1 VRKYLIEK
9 PYQFV
14 PPLRTAWPQRWL
26 LAGGFVERH
35 LARAFGV
42 VAHECRQLDLLRE
55 SLQAGRAIVLCP
67 NHPRQSDP
75 LALACV
81 ARETPCPMYIMA
93 SWHLFN
99 QGWFNRLRLRM
110 MGAFSVYREGLDR
123 QAIDEAIGILER
135 GERPLLIF
143 PEGTTSRT
151 NDFLLSLMEGP
162 AFIARTA
169 AKRRE
174 KQGLPPVVVHP
185 VALRYLFQGNLESAC
200 RPVLDE
206 IEQRL
211 TWKPSRRLPLIDRI
225 VKVGNALLTLQELQY
240 GLQAEAGAT
249 LKQRQTSLVNALLQ
263 PLEREWLGGPQD
275 QNGIA
280 IRVKNLRMKIFPD
293 LSRAALDELERE
305 RRWRQLEDTYLA
317 QQVDCYPAEYITRFP
332 SVDRILEVVEK
343 FEEDLAD
350 NVRVHGQMKV
360 IVRVGPAIEVAR
372 ERERKVAED
381 PLMGELRGRL
391 ESMLEGLQAESR
403 LYLPEGTAG
412 AEGG

>member
-1 VRKYLIEK
+1 MRKYLIEK

-14 PPLRTAWPQRWL
+14 PPLRAAWPQRWL

-35 LARAFGV
+35 LAKTFGV
-42 VAHECRQLDLLRE
+42 IAHECRQLERLRE
-55 SLQAGRAIVLCP
+55 SLQAGRAVVLCP

-99 QGWFNRLRLRM
+99 QGWFNRWRLRM

-123 QAIDEAIGILER
+123 QAIDEAIRILES

-151 NDFLLSLMEGP
+151 NDYLLSLMEGP
-162 AFIARTA
+162 AFIARAA

-174 KQGLPPVVVHP
+174 KEGLPPVVVHP
-185 VALRYLFQGNLESAC
+185 VALRYLFQGNVEAAC
-200 RPVLDE
+200 QPVLDE

-211 TWKPSRRLPLIDRI
+211 TWRPSRYLPLIDRI
-225 VKVGNALLTLQELQY
+225 VKVGNALLSLQELQF
-240 GLQAEAGAT
+240 GLEVESGAT

-263 PLEREWLGGPQD
+263 PLEREWLGSSQA

-293 LSRAALDELERE
+293 LSRAALDEAERQ

-317 QQVDCYPAEYITRFP
+317 QQVDCYPAEYITRYP

-350 NVRVHGQMKV
+350 QVRVHGQMKV
-360 IVRVGPAIEVAR
+360 IVQIGDAIEVSR
-372 ERERKVAED
+372 ERDRKATDD
-381 PLMGELRGRL
+381 PLMSQVREQL
-391 ESMLEGLQAESR
+391 ESMLDGLRAESR
-403 LYLPEGTAG
+403 LYCPAAAAG
-412 AEGG
+412 PGGD

>member
-1 VRKYLIEK
+1 MRKYLIEK

-14 PPLRTAWPQRWL
+14 PAIRSTWLQKWL
-26 LAGGFVERH
+26 LKTKLLDRH
-35 LARAFGV
+35 LARHFGIIE
-42 VAHECRQLDLLRE
+42 HECRGLEHLRQ
-55 SLQAGRAIVLCP
+55 SLQTGRAIVLCP
-67 NHPRQSDP
+67 NHPRPADP
-75 LALACV
+75 LLLAQV
-81 ARETPCPMYIMA
+81 ARETPCTMYTMA

-99 QGWFNRLRLRM
+99 QGWFSRWRLRL

-123 QAIDEAIGILER
+123 QAIDEAIRILEC

-151 NDFLLSLMEGP
+151 NDFLLSLMDGP

-174 KQGLPPVVVHP
+174 REGLPPVVVHP
-185 VALRYLFQGNLESAC
+185 VALRYLFQGNLEQAC
-200 RPVLDE
+200 APVLDE

-211 TWKPSRRLPLIDRI
+211 TWRPRRDVPLIERI

-240 GLQAEAGAT
+240 GIQAESGAT
-249 LKQRQTSLVNALLQ
+249 LKQRQTALVNALLQ
-263 PLEREWLGGPQD
+263 PLEKDWLGGPQP

-280 IRVKNLRMKIFPD
+280 VRVKNLRMKIFPD
-293 LSRAALDELERE
+293 LSRAALEEAERA

-350 NVRVHGQMKV
+350 EVRVHGRMKAV
-360 IVRVGPAIEVAR
+360 VRIGEPIEVPR
-372 ERERKVAED
+372 ERERGAVED
-381 PLMGELRGRL
+381 PLMGKVRNQLEL
-391 ESMLEGLQAESR
+391 MLGELQAESR
-403 LYLPEGTAG
+403 LDQSISRT
-412 AEGG
+412 